1 MGEFTRNKIDLI
13 GKWNDIREY
22 LGDSQMLDNLYQYF
36 TDIEL
41 EKFINY
47 FDKDYDLFTEKSTNF
62 D

>member
-1 MGEFTRNKIDLI
+1 MIDRKSFDLI

-22 LGDSQMLDNLYQYF
+22 LGDSQRLDNLYQYF